1 MLSAVAL
8 ISGLYDVIVG
18 ALLLCAAGRFAA
30 AFGVA
35 PATPPIFS
43 DLNGLFLVVIGI
55 GYYFPWR
62 DPDRYRSYMWLAARV
77 PALLGQRRPARSA
90 HALGAARKQQA
101 AGCGQQ
107 AAYPEVAGSRQR
119 VPLFRCSATT
129 LNRAD
134 GFVSGSA
141 VARPDRTRV
150 QKIVITN
157 AP

>member
-62 DPDRYRSYMWLAARV
+62 DPDRYRSYMWLMG
-77 PALLGQRRPARSA
+77 PALKGA
-90 HALGAARKQQA
+90 GAAAFLLDYLLRGSPRGFLLFSASDGLLA
-101 AGCGQQ
+101 ALTLWALLASSRQP
-107 AAYPEVAGSRQR
+107 AAGSRQR
-119 VPLFRCSATT
+119 IP
-129 LNRAD
+129 
-134 GFVSGSA
+134 
-141 VARPDRTRV
+141 
-150 QKIVITN
+150 K
-157 AP
+157 